1 MKWVADVVIA
11 LRPSVLDPAG
21 TAVAASLQQ
30 LGHTSVEAVRIGKH
44 ITLSLEATDA
54 AAAQSEVEAM
64 CEALL
69 ANTVIET
76 YRVSVRE
83 A

>member
-21 TAVAASLQQ
+21 TAVAVGLQQ
-30 LGHTSVEAVRIGKH
+30 LGHTSVEAVRMGKH
-44 ITLSLEATDA
+44 ITLTLTAVDA
-54 AAAQSEVEAM
+54 PAAQREVEAM

-76 YRVSVRE
+76 YSVSVRE

>member
-1 MKWVADVVIA
+1 MKCVAEVVIA

-21 TAVAASLQQ
+21 TAVSASLHQ
-30 LGHTSVEAVRIGKH
+30 LGHATVEQMRIGKH
-44 ITLSLEATDA
+44 ITLTLTA
-54 AAAQSEVEAM
+54 ADLSAAQAEVEAM
-64 CEALL
+64 CEELL

-83 A
+83 G